1 MNLPRRYY
9 LFYWLVIIFMTS
21 DVHSQDHLVKGKN
34 TADKTLRV
42 CVVEGSGLYKKGAQ
56 NCPTLEAKSNLEC
69 VYGLDRL
76 DCLRKIQ
83 KGKAHFA
90 VFSPEDLLA
99 ARWAGAEI
107 LVTSELRFHNE
118 FFEYEVVAV
127 VDNEAH
133 INTARELK
141 GSKFCHPGHGIQ
153 NHWTEVLADYFETK
167 LVPRE
172 CEEDLSPTESRI
184 KAVANF
190 FGPTCKAGPWVSDPV
205 EDRALKN
212 KYPSL
217 CQLCYNPYQCG
228 IGDKHWGRRGP
239 LYCLT
244 SGAGEV
250 AWVRL
255 DDVRSHFGF
264 SGLPPEADP
273 AGFSF
278 LCPDGHLQP
287 LDTRKPCVWLAKPW
301 PAVAA
306 QRNIAMKVQDTV
318 AGLNH
323 DDTHSWQNAL
333 LMILETYHVNVTT
346 LDNTI
351 PVDDYLDQAVGFQDA
366 YSFPSC
372 NPPRSILFCTTSLIE
387 LAKCSWM
394 QEVASVYGVEPNI
407 QCMRSDTLDTCLKN
421 VQHKVSDV
429 VVVDQDTRLR
439 AERDY
444 KLKPILY
451 EYSSTLEDKYV
462 VVAVIRA
469 GSKIKTG
476 FDLRGKKACF
486 PSYQG
491 AAYLSVLESLMN
503 HTNFINECT
512 DVSGYFS
519 ASSCNWKADSKCTSV
534 FNGEEGSLRCL
545 LEGNGD
551 VAFMSYATYK
561 KFKGNE
567 FHWAH
572 KHTPSEF
579 SLFCPFNKPV
589 KSKAVCY
596 LNWVSRGHIMI
607 SGSASVLREK
617 EIYNSLREIDR
628 LLGKKHRVT
637 SVPFTLYGEFDRK
650 TNVIYRDGTESLR
663 GPVEMYRDRNA
674 GLLDSIYARI
684 AHRNCTHSSATR
696 TVISPSSALAF
707 NAILIIIYS
716 SFYLL

>member
-1 MNLPRRYY
+1 MLT
-9 LFYWLVIIFMTS
+9 MK
-21 DVHSQDHLVKGKN
+21 VKVKI
-34 TADKTLRV
+34 

-56 NCPTLEAKSNLEC
+56 NCPTLEAKSDMEC
-69 VYGLDRL
+69 VFGLDRL

-83 KGKAHFA
+83 KGTAHFA

-99 ARWAGAEI
+99 ARWTGAEI

-118 FFEYEVVAV
+118 FFEYQIVAI

-172 CEEDLSPTESRI
+172 CEDDLSPTESKI
-184 KAVANF
+184 KAAANF
-190 FGPTCKAGPWVSDPV
+190 FGPSCKAGPWVSDPT
-205 EDRALKN
+205 EDRILKN
-212 KYPSL
+212 KYSSL

-273 AGFSF
+273 SGYSF

-301 PAVAA
+301 PVVAA
-306 QRNIAMKVQDTV
+306 QRNVALMVQDKV
-318 AGLNH
+318 AGLTH
-323 DDTHSWQNAL
+323 DDIQSWQNAL
-333 LMILETYHVNVTT
+333 LMILETYHVNVST

-372 NPPRSILFCTTSLIE
+372 NPPRSILFCTKSLVE
-387 LAKCSWM
+387 LAKCSWL
-394 QEVASVYGVEPNI
+394 QEVALVYGVEPNI
-407 QCMRSDTLDTCLKN
+407 QCMRSDTLDSCMKN

-429 VVVDQDTRLR
+429 VIVDQDTRLR

-444 KLKPILY
+444 QLKPILY
-451 EYSSTLEDKYV
+451 EYSSTLDDKYV

-469 GSKIKTG
+469 GSNIKTG

-486 PSYQG
+486 PSYEG
-491 AAYLSVLESLMN
+491 SAYLSVLESLMN
-503 HTNFINECT
+503 HTNFIDECT
-512 DVSGYFS
+512 DISSYFS
-519 ASSCNWKADSKCTSV
+519 TQSCNWNKKSRCSEVYT
-534 FNGEEGSLRCL
+534 GEEGALRCL

-551 VAFMSYATYK
+551 VAFISYETFK
-561 KFKGNE
+561 KFKGKD
-567 FHWAH
+567 FQWARNYN
-572 KHTPSEF
+572 PADF
-579 SLFCPFNKPV
+579 ALFCPFNKPL
-589 KSKAVCY
+589 KTKAVCY
-596 LNWVSRGHIMI
+596 LNWVPRGHIMI
-607 SGSASVLREK
+607 SSSISELREK

-628 LLGKKHRVT
+628 LLGKKHRMT
-637 SVPFTLYGEFDRK
+637 TASFTLYGAFDRK
-650 TNVIYRDGTESLR
+650 ANVIFRDGTEALR
-663 GPVEMYRDRNA
+663 GRTELYRDRNS
-674 GLLDSIYARI
+674 GLLDTIYSRI
-684 AHRNCTHSSATR
+684 AHKNCTRNSAYRMAT
-696 TVISPSSALAF
+696 SSALAIY
-707 NAILIIIYS
+707 AILIFIYLIPS
-716 SFYLL
+716 YL